1 MTMSNEELAMSNEK
15 RELIFL
21 LHAFFDL
28 RDVFVFLVIV
38 MSRRKMSLQSLI
50 MLVYSVSLIKLV
62 SLSRS
67 SQYSVSAHSFSDIVA
82 LSRKSFL
89 LMAYWASVRFAP
101 IEVPERSICFAKT
114 YSCFSSQRYLFRLYI
129 LIANFLLFS
138 SAMFIPIQLSV
149 INGQLAM

>member
-1 MTMSNEELAMSNEK
+1 MSKKK
-15 RELIFL
+15 RDYFHLQSFC
-21 LHAFFDL
+21 DL
-28 RDVFVFLVIV
+28 RLAFVFLVVV
-38 MSRRKMSLQSLI
+38 MSMRKISLQSFI
-50 MLVYSVSLIKLV
+50 MLVYSVSVIKLV

-82 LSRKSFL
+82 LSKKSFL

-101 IEVPERSICFAKT
+101 IDVPERSICFAKT
-114 YSCFSSQRYLFRLYI
+114 YSCFCSQRYLFRLYI